1 MSPHFVKGAHVHYPE
16 SDGKPMAETDIH
28 RDLMLEAIEAIRE
41 HFRDEPNFYVS
52 GNLFVY
58 YQEGDPEKV
67 VAPDFFAV
75 RGVPRGPR
83 RIYKVW
89 EEGKAPEVVLE
100 LTSPTTH
107 LEDLGNK
114 RAIYEEIGV
123 KEYFICDPLV
133 KARQPNLRGFR
144 LKEGVL
150 QPIPESRREQGLQV
164 FTSEV
169 LGLELHGS
177 GSTLRWVNPR
187 TGKPLPTRQEIRQR
201 AEEEQKRADAAEA
214 EIARLRAELERLAE
228 RSSRATTPSPPPASP
243 PPT

>member
-1 MSPHFVKGAHVHYPE
+1 MSPHILKSGKVHYPE

-28 RDLMLEAIEAIRE
+28 RDLMLEAIEAVRE
-41 HFRDEPNFYVS
+41 RFRDEPNFYVS

-58 YQEGDPEKV
+58 YEEGDPEKV

-75 RGVPRGPR
+75 RGVPRGQR

-89 EEGKAPEVVLE
+89 EEVKGPEVVLE

-114 RAIYEEIGV
+114 RAIYEVLGV
-123 KEYFICDPLV
+123 SEYFICDPLV
-133 KARQPNLRGFR
+133 KASQPNLRGFR

-164 FTSEV
+164 FASEV

-177 GSTLRWVNPR
+177 GSTLRWVDPL

-201 AEEEQKRADAAEA
+201 ADEEKQRADEERERAEKERARAEA
-214 EIARLRAELERLAE
+214 AIAENVRLRAELERL
-228 RSSRATTPSPPPASP
+228 RRPPGG
-243 PPT
+243 